1 MHHGNSGQKDLP
13 SGKRHRVKKLRHCNR
28 VLWVRLQ
35 PQTTSLLIEIALLC
49 MEKGYVHISTWLV
62 WPVVSQCVCS
72 SSANFAP
79 CALDFSEE
87 QNLLQPLRLNCKVWQ
102 YSHVDWN
109 DLCFERERGNW
120 VSKFK
125 AASNINQL
133 SNFINSHTLG
143 SGKIDCTC
151 LYGWESTET
160 LTSLDNQS
168 CSRECL

>member
-1 MHHGNSGQKDLP
+1 MNHRNSGQKNLP
-13 SGKRHRVKKLRHCNR
+13 LGKRHGVQKLRHCNR
-28 VLWVRLQ
+28 VLWLHLQ
-35 PQTTSLLIEIALLC
+35 PQATCLLTEITFVF
-49 MEKGYVHISTWLV
+49 MEKRYIPISTWLM
-62 WPVVSQCVCS
+62 WPAVSRCMSS

-79 CALDFSEE
+79 YALGFSDE
-87 QNLLQPLRLNCKVWQ
+87 QNLLQALRLNCKVWQ

-125 AASNINQL
+125 AASDINQL

-143 SGKIDCTC
+143 SRKIDCTC

-168 CSRECL
+168 CLRECL

>member
-1 MHHGNSGQKDLP
+1 MNHGNSGR
-13 SGKRHRVKKLRHCNR
+13 RHEVKKLRYCNR
-28 VLWVRLQ
+28 VLWLHLQ
-35 PQTTSLLIEIALLC
+35 PQTTSLLIEITFVSL
-49 MEKGYVHISTWLV
+49 EKGYVHISTWLM
-62 WPVVSQCVCS
+62 WPVISQCTAS

-79 CALDFSEE
+79 CALGCSEE

-102 YSHVDWN
+102 YSCVDWN

-125 AASNINQL
+125 VASGINQL
-133 SNFINSHTLG
+133 SNFINTDTLG
-143 SGKIDCTC
+143 SRKIDCTC